1 MGSILTLPVSARRRT
16 ALGFAIVLV
25 CLVAFA
31 GNVQAQDAPTRTFGS
46 EAGLILNPIKPEAT
60 ADFEMVMGRLKDALA
75 KSEDPRRQE
84 QAAGWKVF
92 KSQEPGPGGSVLYV
106 MVMDPAVPGG
116 EYAVSKILSEA
127 YPTEVQEL
135 YQKFSDAYAG
145 GQSLLNL
152 DMVSAFG
159 AP

>member
-1 MGSILTLPVSARRRT
+1 MGSILILPVSARRRT
-16 ALGFAIVLV
+16 ALGFPIVLV

-31 GNVQAQDAPTRTFGS
+31 GNVQAQDAPTRTFASDSGVIIS
-46 EAGLILNPIKPEAT
+46 NIKPEAA

-75 KSEDPRRQE
+75 KSEDPQRQE
-84 QAAGWKVF
+84 QAAGWRLF
-92 KSQEPGPGGSVLYV
+92 KAKQQGPGGAV
-106 MVMDPAVPGG
+106 MYIMVVDPTVQGG

-135 YQKFSDAYAG
+135 YEKYSAAFVG
-145 GQSLLNL
+145 GQSYL
-152 DMVSAFG
+152 DLDLVLAFG